1 MILHVINSYSSTK
14 LYKNLVEQV
23 DLLGV
28 PQVVY
33 NPLRGKN
40 KPKNKPEFKIKKSKI
55 IYSKILNKYTDRVF
69 YRFKINKIVKDIEKK
84 VDFSTV
90 KLIHAHTWYSDGGV
104 AYKLAMK
111 YKIPYIIA
119 VRNTDINLFQK
130 YFIHERSF
138 GREILLNS
146 SKIILISA
154 SYRKKI
160 LGETNLNKISS
171 IIESKTLIIP
181 NGVDNY
187 WLKNV
192 YPKKNTL
199 KKTLRIIYIGR
210 FDRGKNIIN
219 LQKAVLHLRNT
230 GFDCRLDLVGGGGNE
245 ENKILKILDKHKD
258 IFVFH
263 GKVFDK
269 NRLSKIIRSCDIFA
283 MPSISETFGLVY
295 IEALLQGVP
304 VLYTKNEGID
314 GAYGD
319 NIGEGV
325 DNSTS
330 QEIANKI
337 LKIYNNYDRYQ
348 FDQKLM
354 VVNHDW
360 NAIAKKYNRIYSSII
375 EK

>member
-154 SYRKKI
+154 SYKKKV
-160 LGETNLNKISS
+160 LGETNLNKITS

-181 NGVDNY
+181 NGIDDY
-187 WLKNV
+187 WLKNI
-192 YPKKNTL
+192 YPKKKEL
-199 KKTLRIIYIGR
+199 DYPIKIIYIGK
-210 FDRGKNIIN
+210 FNNGKNVIN
-219 LQKAVLHLRNT
+219 LQKAILHLRDK
-230 GFDCRLDLVGGGGNE
+230 GIMCSLHLVGGGGSIE
-245 ENKILKILDKHKD
+245 KEVLKMVHKEKD
-258 IFVFH
+258 AFFYHGEIFDRE
-263 GKVFDK
+263 K
-269 NRLSKIIRSCDIFA
+269 LSKLMRSCDIFA
-283 MPSISETFGLVY
+283 MPSKNETFGLVY
-295 IEALLQGVP
+295 IEALSQGLP
-304 VLYTKNEGID
+304 IIYTKNEGID
-314 GAYGD
+314 GFYD
-319 NIGEGV
+319 NSIGEGV
-325 DNSTS
+325 DNTTTF
-330 QEIANKI
+330 EIIKKLTKVI
-337 LKIYNNYDRYQ
+337 EGYGSYH
-348 FDQKLM
+348 FDQNLLPKK
-354 VVNHDW
+354 HDW
-360 NAIAKKYNRIYSSII
+360 KNIAKEYHKLYTYLIS
-375 EK
+375 